1 MYKRQDYGFKLFRL
15 EEPKIAD
22 LESLQAFNPEETL
35 FDVSRNYVSNM
46 ASGNTPGEDIILT
59 TLLNR
64 FHKTLTPKIEHYKLR
79 DYLLPVVDKDAFIV
93 ADGLTNEDVHELV
106 SLLENEKL
114 ALNRVIVLHY
124 SVAFHPMRTLKL
136 GLTNMK
142 NSRDVEL
149 VEVF

>member
-1 MYKRQDYGFKLFRL
+1 
-15 EEPKIAD
+15 
-22 LESLQAFNPEETL
+22 
-35 FDVSRNYVSNM
+35 M